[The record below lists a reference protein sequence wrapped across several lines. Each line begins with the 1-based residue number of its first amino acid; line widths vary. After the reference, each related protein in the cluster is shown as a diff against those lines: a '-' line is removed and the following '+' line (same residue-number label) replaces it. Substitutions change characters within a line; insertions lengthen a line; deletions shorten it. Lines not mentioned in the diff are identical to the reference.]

1 MLLVPVGVDVSMSR
15 WPWMNWV
22 IMAGTVFAFFA
33 CWDGDE
39 PTDFLMQCIAGGPHW
54 IGHLLHPL
62 AHFDLMHL
70 IGNMLFLW
78 VFGNAICAKVGNL
91 WFPVVYFGVGLLASL
106 ANAVVSGAAGIGASA
121 AINGIVG
128 IFLVWYALN
137 TVNFFWF
144 FWMRS
149 GTFDMPAFWAI
160 LMWLAFDI
168 WGAAAGGSR
177 IGHTAHIAGLA
188 VGVAV
193 GIALLKLR
201 LVEMDEDER
210 SILDLLAPKRPQ
222 ATMVA
227 TPRSRSSAAPAAS
240 RTARPT
246 SRLPAPSDAP
256 PAPRRGPAPTSMDE
270 PIPLADE
277 PPEKREKRSY

>member
-15 WPWMNWV
+15 WPWMNWA
-22 IMAGTVFAFFA
+22 IMAGTFFAFFY

-39 PTDFLMQCIAGGPHW
+39 PRDFLMYCIASGPYW

-62 AHFDLMHL
+62 AHFDALHL
-70 IGNMLFLW
+70 LGNLLFLW

-91 WFPVVYFGVGLLASL
+91 WFPFVYFGVGLLASL
-106 ANAVVSGAAGIGASA
+106 VNAMVSGAPGIGASA

-137 TVNFFWF
+137 SVNFFWF
-144 FWMRS
+144 FWMRT
-149 GTFDMPAFWAI
+149 GMFDMPAYWAI
-160 LMWLAFDI
+160 LLWLAFDI
-168 WGAAAGGSR
+168 WGAVQGGSS

-193 GIALLKLR
+193 GIALIKLG

-210 SILDLLAPKRPQ
+210 SILDLRAPRKKAAVAAPAIGRATRPS
-222 ATMVA
+222 AGVAAPTGA
-227 TPRSRSSAAPAAS
+227 TPRPQRAQTSRSA
-240 RTARPT
+240 
-246 SRLPAPSDAP
+246 DA
-256 PAPRRGPAPTSMDE
+256 

-277 PPEKREKRSY
+277 PTQKREKRIS